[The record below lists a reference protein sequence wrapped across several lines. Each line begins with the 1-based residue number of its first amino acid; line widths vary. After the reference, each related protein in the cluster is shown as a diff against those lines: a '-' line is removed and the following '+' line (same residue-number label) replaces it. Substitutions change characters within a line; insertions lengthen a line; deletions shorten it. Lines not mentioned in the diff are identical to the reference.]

1 MSHGL
6 RILVVL
12 AIAMALL
19 APVAVAQKPPA
30 PAPQPRP
37 SAPPGRPTNSPPPS
51 SVANQPTG
59 DLVMF
64 VRGRVATNDGTPL
77 PDNVLVERVC
87 FNRVRQGLYS
97 THHGAFG

>member
-30 PAPQPRP
+30 PAPQPPP
-37 SAPPGRPTNSPPPS
+37 SAPPSRPTNCPPPS
-51 SVANQPTG
+51 SVAYQPTG
-59 DLVMF
+59 VLVMF
-64 VRGRVATNDGTPL
+64 LRGRVATNDGTPL
-77 PDNVLVERVC
+77 PNYVLVERVC
-87 FNRVRQGLYS
+87 IRTVRHHLYAS
-97 THHGAFG
+97 PHGCF